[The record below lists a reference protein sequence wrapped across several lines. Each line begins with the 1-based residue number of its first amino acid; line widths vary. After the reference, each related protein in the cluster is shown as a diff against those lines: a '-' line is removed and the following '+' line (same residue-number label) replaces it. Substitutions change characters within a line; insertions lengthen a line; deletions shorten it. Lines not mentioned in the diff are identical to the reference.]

1 MNIVLC
7 GMMGAG
13 KTAVGEALS
22 RLSGRKAVDT
32 DALIEEKYGRITDI
46 FAAHGEAYFRDLETE
61 TARRLAEE
69 DGLVIA
75 TGGGFVLREENC
87 ALLKRKGK
95 IFFLRAR
102 LQTLLARLEGDSSRP
117 LLAGGAEKK
126 LRELLPVRTPVYER
140 AADHVVDTDGRTPE
154 DIAREI
160 LSRLLSD
167 GAPSGR

>member
-13 KTAVGEALS
+13 KTSVGQALA
-22 RLSGRKAVDT
+22 RLSGRRAVDT
-32 DALIEEKYGRITDI
+32 DALIEEKYGKITEI

-61 TARRLAEE
+61 TARALSER
-69 DGLVIA
+69 DDLVIA
-75 TGGGFVLREENC
+75 TGGGFVLRQENC
-87 ALLKRKGK
+87 DLLKKKGK

-102 LQTLLARLEGDSSRP
+102 FETLLARVAGDASRP

-140 AADHVVDTDGRTPE
+140 AADCIVDTDGRDVD

-160 LSRLLSD
+160 LSRLSENF
-167 GAPSGR
+167 